1 MPLPWTDILQI
12 VAVGVLIY
20 IVARTRPSPMTNSAT
35 IQTLIAQL
43 QTITAERDH
52 WRELAQRTEMRCQ
65 ELERGAQVDRK
76 TIARL
81 HDDNERR
88 GQTLR

>member
-1 MPLPWTDILQI
+1 MPLPYTDILQI
-12 VAVGVLIY
+12 LATGVLIY
-20 IVARTRPSPMTNSAT
+20 IMARSRPSPMTNGAT

-43 QTITAERDH
+43 QTVTAERDH
-52 WRELAQRTEMRCQ
+52 WRELAQRTELRCQ
-65 ELERGAQVDRK
+65 ELERGAAVDRK

-88 GQTLR
+88 GQQIR